1 MIIVAFQVVRAVG
14 NSRIAQITLQADN
27 QSIMQDEKV
36 PTLTA
41 SASCE
46 EKKEKKVLDKDKGYT
61 VKDLLKEL
69 NSGKDYSIEC
79 DADGT
84 KEGKFPI
91 KLILSKEL
99 SKKLE
104 SDWDG
109 KANIVVTKGYLT
121 VKNKIGKWKGNKF
134 QKYDGSY
141 VENDFVVSKGKLIIS
156 AVMGKKSADGRRLTV
171 KSTSSQKKEQW
182 NLPNGRKMENIHII
196 LQRMAQR

>member
-1 MIIVAFQVVRAVG
+1 MNNDRLSNRKRRLKQIQRRRQIQRIMAAGILFLMVIGVFQVVRSVG
-14 NSRIAQITLQADN
+14 KSRIAQITLQADN

-46 EKKEKKVLDKDKGYT
+46 RKKEKKVLDKDKGYT

-99 SKKLE
+99 SKKLK

-109 KANIVVTKGYLT
+109 KANIVVTM
-121 VKNKIGKWKGNKF
+121 
-134 QKYDGSY
+134 
-141 VENDFVVSKGKLIIS
+141 E
-156 AVMGKKSADGRRLTV
+156 VM
-171 KSTSSQKKEQW
+171 
-182 NLPNGRKMENIHII
+182 
-196 LQRMAQR
+196 

>member
-1 MIIVAFQVVRAVG
+1 MNNDRLSNRKRRLKQIQRRRQIRRIMAAGSLFLMIIVAFQVVRAVG
-14 NSRIAQITLQADN
+14 KSRIAQITLQADN

-91 KLILSKEL
+91 KRFFLRNCLRSY
-99 SKKLE
+99 S
-104 SDWDG
+104 
-109 KANIVVTKGYLT
+109 LT
-121 VKNKIGKWKGNKF
+121 GTEKRI
-134 QKYDGSY
+134 
-141 VENDFVVSKGKLIIS
+141 
-156 AVMGKKSADGRRLTV
+156 
-171 KSTSSQKKEQW
+171 
-182 NLPNGRKMENIHII
+182 
-196 LQRMAQR
+196 